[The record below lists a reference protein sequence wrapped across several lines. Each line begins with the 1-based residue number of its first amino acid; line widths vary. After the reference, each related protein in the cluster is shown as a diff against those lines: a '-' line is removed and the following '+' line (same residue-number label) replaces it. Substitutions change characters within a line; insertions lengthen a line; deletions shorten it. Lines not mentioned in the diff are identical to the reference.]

1 MCSKANRKLTI
12 LSRMFKFLAFKK
24 RRVVIKAY
32 FESQFKYCPLVWM
45 YHGRQVNNKIN
56 PLHERALRMIYED
69 STSSFDTLLEI
80 DMSFSD
86 HDRNIQQLTLEMYE
100 VAKGLA
106 PTAMSSL
113 FLQCSNN
120 RHTRSQLGFSIPLVN
135 TLYFGQNSVRYLGSL
150 IWNSIP
156 PALRNVESFVECKFL
171 IENWKPSNL
180 PCRLCKDHIP

>member
-56 PLHERALRMIYED
+56 PSHKRALRMIYED

-80 DMSFSD
+80 DMSF
-86 HDRNIQQLTLEMYE
+86 LPM
-100 VAKGLA
+100 
-106 PTAMSSL
+106 
-113 FLQCSNN
+113 
-120 RHTRSQLGFSIPLVN
+120 
-135 TLYFGQNSVRYLGSL
+135 
-150 IWNSIP
+150 
-156 PALRNVESFVECKFL
+156 
-171 IENWKPSNL
+171 IEIFSNL
-180 PCRLCKDHIP
+180 HWRCTK